1 MEFPIV
7 ASHHRLHCSSQYHLG
22 VDRARERERWRTFSP
37 LLDELL
43 ERRRRHVAEAIEQGL
58 LALSQVRRLDERI
71 LGRLARELGVK
82 VSHVL
87 DALLFCGGMGERI
100 RTATAA
106 SVIITVTYQV
116 GLELRLVSFVIQ
128 ALPINGLEERMCF
141 DLFCISRS
149 AAKTQAR
156 VSLQELFVASVR
168 MC

>member
-87 DALLFCGGMGERI
+87 DALLFCGGMVSESERPLPPPSLSPS
-100 RTATAA
+100 RTKW
-106 SVIITVTYQV
+106 
-116 GLELRLVSFVIQ
+116 GLNCGSYPL
-128 ALPINGLEERMCF
+128 
-141 DLFCISRS
+141 
-149 AAKTQAR
+149 
-156 VSLQELFVASVR
+156 
-168 MC
+168 

>member
-22 VDRARERERWRTFSP
+22 VDRASERWRTFSP

-87 DALLFCGGMGERI
+87 DALLFCGGMVSESERPLPPPSLSPS
-100 RTATAA
+100 RTKW
-106 SVIITVTYQV
+106 
-116 GLELRLVSFVIQ
+116 GLNCGSYPL
-128 ALPINGLEERMCF
+128 
-141 DLFCISRS
+141 
-149 AAKTQAR
+149 
-156 VSLQELFVASVR
+156 
-168 MC
+168 